1 MKRWNK
7 RPPALIPLICYGAAV
22 VLWLMMSVG
31 FLLGD
36 AAARF
41 GGRLAPHSIPLEQ
54 FEMISLEERD
64 GGDWMATNADPQLI
78 WINPDGRTVRSLTLT
93 VRHTARIGE
102 MALYYIE
109 RDGDPFGREQRVL
122 PIDNGDGSFTFIL
135 PAAEVYALRLD
146 PCSTAQLLQELAVQL
161 NIDCPVS
168 LYFTLS
174 YKQLFALLLLP
185 GLAASGVNILCTAW
199 QRSGR
204 KTKR

>member
-41 GGRLAPHSIPLEQ
+41 AGRLTPHSIPLEQ
-54 FEMISLEERD
+54 FEMISLEQRA

-78 WINPDGRTVRSLTLT
+78 WINPDGRVVRSLTLT